1 MAKLSEQKKVELLEN
16 EVLTGTVE
24 NTAKIIAEYG
34 PFEFTA
40 RALGYAARF
49 RGSEM
54 VKCLIDGGAIFDYEY
69 SAAFVKKYATKVIVS
84 NNCSYRRD
92 YSLYLLKD
100 QKIDPK
106 PDGVQILNDEERVQV
121 LRLLHANAEQIG
133 FHEGEVLFF
142 SIIYGDS
149 AIRQACAELGIA
161 ALTEIRAENIRCDIN
176 YAHMD
181 ALDRCWRDDDFTWP
195 LRRAKPDDFKRIL
208 TDILPMLGEK
218 QMQLMPA
225 DLYEDYTHKKQF
237 FTGYCAE
244 EVFELAR
251 KHTNLTD
258 KVKKWD
264 MLYALADQN
273 NASGMQYAL
282 EQEWIS
288 KPKDM
293 ETLLRYVQNKGC
305 VNAAL
310 IGSIMDKLEKT
321 SSGKRKSDPLTLN
334 TNPTSVAE
342 MKKIWGFKKQED
354 GTLMITSYKGE
365 ALDVVIPDTIG
376 KIPVTALSSDV
387 FNPTAPRVTREQA
400 EVRQNLRSVEVC
412 GSVGSIPRHLFGGIY
427 SGYIAWKLPNLKRV
441 VLGEGIQEIGDGA
454 FSGCTGL
461 EEVVLPQSLTSL
473 KSDAFMGCTRLK
485 EVVLPQNLTTL
496 EYGTFMGCTGLEK
509 VVLPQSLTTLEYGVF
524 YSCTALQIVQLPQG
538 VLKIGPCAFYN
549 CKSLKQVSLPE
560 SVTEIGTQTFDGC
573 SNLSDIIL
581 PAGIKKIENDSFEK
595 CKKLTIHAPA
605 GSYAE
610 QYAKENNIPFVA
622 E

>member
-106 PDGVQILNDEERVQV
+106 PDGIQILNDEERVQV

-149 AIRQACAELGIA
+149 AIRQACTELGIV

-195 LRRAKPDDFKRIL
+195 LRRAKSDDFKRIL

-218 QMQLMPA
+218 QMHLMPA
-225 DLYEDYTHKKQF
+225 DLYEDYTNKKQF

-244 EVFELAR
+244 EVFELAL

-293 ETLLRYVQNKGC
+293 ETLLRYVQNKG
-305 VNAAL
+305 
-310 IGSIMDKLEKT
+310 
-321 SSGKRKSDPLTLN
+321 
-334 TNPTSVAE
+334 
-342 MKKIWGFKKQED
+342 
-354 GTLMITSYKGE
+354 
-365 ALDVVIPDTIG
+365 
-376 KIPVTALSSDV
+376 
-387 FNPTAPRVTREQA
+387 
-400 EVRQNLRSVEVC
+400 VRQC
-412 GSVGSIPRHLFGGIY
+412 GIDRQHYGQTGKNFIRE
-427 SGYIAWKLPNLKRV
+427 KR
-441 VLGEGIQEIGDGA
+441 
-454 FSGCTGL
+454 
-461 EEVVLPQSLTSL
+461 
-473 KSDAFMGCTRLK
+473 
-485 EVVLPQNLTTL
+485 
-496 EYGTFMGCTGLEK
+496 
-509 VVLPQSLTTLEYGVF
+509 
-524 YSCTALQIVQLPQG
+524 
-538 VLKIGPCAFYN
+538 IGPLDAKYKPHVCCGN
-549 CKSLKQVSLPE
+549 EEDMGLQK
-560 SVTEIGTQTFDGC
+560 
-573 SNLSDIIL
+573 
-581 PAGIKKIENDSFEK
+581 AGRWNADDN
-595 CKKLTIHAPA
+595 KL
-605 GSYAE
+605 
-610 QYAKENNIPFVA
+610 
-622 E
+622 

>member
-1 MAKLSEQKKVELLEN
+1 
-16 EVLTGTVE
+16 
-24 NTAKIIAEYG
+24 
-34 PFEFTA
+34 
-40 RALGYAARF
+40 
-49 RGSEM
+49 
-54 VKCLIDGGAIFDYEY
+54 
-69 SAAFVKKYATKVIVS
+69 
-84 NNCSYRRD
+84 
-92 YSLYLLKD
+92 
-100 QKIDPK
+100 
-106 PDGVQILNDEERVQV
+106 
-121 LRLLHANAEQIG
+121 
-133 FHEGEVLFF
+133 
-142 SIIYGDS
+142 
-149 AIRQACAELGIA
+149 
-161 ALTEIRAENIRCDIN
+161 
-176 YAHMD
+176 
-181 ALDRCWRDDDFTWP
+181 
-195 LRRAKPDDFKRIL
+195 
-208 TDILPMLGEK
+208 
-218 QMQLMPA
+218 
-225 DLYEDYTHKKQF
+225 
-237 FTGYCAE
+237 
-244 EVFELAR
+244 
-251 KHTNLTD
+251 
-258 KVKKWD
+258 
-264 MLYALADQN
+264 
-273 NASGMQYAL
+273 
-282 EQEWIS
+282 
-288 KPKDM
+288 
-293 ETLLRYVQNKGC
+293 
-305 VNAAL
+305 
-310 IGSIMDKLEKT
+310 
-321 SSGKRKSDPLTLN
+321 
-334 TNPTSVAE
+334 

-461 EEVVLPQSLTSL
+461 
-473 KSDAFMGCTRLK
+473 K

-509 VVLPQSLTTLEYGVF
+509 VVLPQSLTILEYGVF

-560 SVTEIGTQTFDGC
+560 SVTEIGTQAFDGC